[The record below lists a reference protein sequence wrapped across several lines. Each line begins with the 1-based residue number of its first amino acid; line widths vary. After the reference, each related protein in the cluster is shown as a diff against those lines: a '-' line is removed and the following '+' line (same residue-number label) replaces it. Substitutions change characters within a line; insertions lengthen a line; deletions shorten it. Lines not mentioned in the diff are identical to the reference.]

1 MNIWLLAAGI
11 FCIATGFL
19 MPVGIALC
27 LIAVYAD
34 LTPKV
39 FKKKDENTYK
49 LDEYS
54 SNVIDRSV

>member
-27 LIAVYAD
+27 LIAVYSD

-49 LDEYS
+49 MDEYS
-54 SNVIDRSV
+54 NNIIDRGI